1 MLDKKTLGK
10 ILKTERERRNMTQE
24 ELAEKSGLSRSYV
37 CDLESGRYFPG
48 VKTLM
53 KISNGLG
60 GDCNLIDIA
69 LKGEEIHA

>member
-1 MLDKKTLGK
+1 MLDKKTMGMVIK
-10 ILKTERERRNMTQE
+10 KERERRKLTQE

-53 KISNGLG
+53 KISSGLG
-60 GDCNLIDIA
+60 SECNLIDIA
-69 LKGEEIHA
+69 LKGEEVHA